1 MTVSAESGRPRASIR
16 VRAALAGGLVFGIAA
31 SLTVASWTDAEFV
44 TSTFTAS
51 RFGLEMN
58 VNGSGYAT
66 TTTIAV
72 SVSDVYPGSTGTVYL
87 PVRIRTISTSV
98 AGTVSLNHAAI
109 DDPTGLTSVLRYR
122 LIRGAATCNAAA
134 FAAAPAGDYVVGT
147 STLSAAPLVSTAL
160 AATTPLA
167 VSAAGGSELVYCYEF
182 SLASSGLAQG
192 TYGSTTSV
200 PITTVP
206 LTWNVKGSS

>member
-44 TSTFTAS
+44 GSTFTAS
-51 RFGLEMN
+51 RFDLEMN
-58 VNGSGYAT
+58 VNGAGFSAAT
-66 TTTIAV
+66 PIAV
-72 SVSDVYPGSTGTVYL
+72 TVSGVYPGSTGTVYL
-87 PVRIRTISTSV
+87 PVRIRTTSTSI

-109 DDPTGLTSVLRYR
+109 ASPTGLTSVLRYR

-134 FAAAPAGDYVVGT
+134 FTAGATYIVGT

-160 AATTPLA
+160 GATTPLA
-167 VSAAGGSELVYCYEF
+167 VSAAGASELVYCFEF

-192 TYGSTTSV
+192 TYGATSTAAM
-200 PITTVP
+200 
-206 LTWNVKGSS
+206 TWNVTGSS